1 MSFVLKSGN
10 SFNPVFKSDIAGRR
24 FQAETLRLRVKPGE
38 LATLHGDIER
48 ERERKKSE
56 TLHNYE
62 ESNISL

>member
-10 SFNPVFKSDIAGRR
+10 SFNPVFKSNIAGRR

-48 ERERKKSE
+48 ERKSE

-62 ESNISL
+62 ESNISV